1 MEMEQKKVYIAPEM
15 MELRFERQ
23 AVLLGGSDTDP
34 DYDGE
39 FGLAPQQRDPLA

>member
-1 MEMEQKKVYIAPEM
+1 MEQKKAYIAPEM

-23 AVLLGGSDTDP
+23 AALLESSEP
-34 DYDGE
+34 EEFNGE